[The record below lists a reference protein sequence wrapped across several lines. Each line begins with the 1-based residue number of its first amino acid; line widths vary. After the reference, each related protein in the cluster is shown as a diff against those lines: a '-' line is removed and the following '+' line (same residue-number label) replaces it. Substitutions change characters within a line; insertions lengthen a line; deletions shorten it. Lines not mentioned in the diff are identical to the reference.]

1 MLDSTLLVDFLQRK
15 EESRRVIARME
26 GEGARHF
33 TTEVNA
39 FELLVAAYAGGK
51 LDPRRL
57 AKTVGL
63 LGRLHVLPL
72 DRAGALEAAEI
83 SGKLRAAGRTVG
95 VLDILTAGIA
105 RASGCDSI
113 VTRDQDFCRIPGIRM
128 ETY

>member
-1 MLDSTLLVDFLQRK
+1 
-15 EESRRVIARME
+15 ME
-26 GEGARHF
+26 AEGARHF

-51 LDPRRL
+51 IDRRRL

-83 SGKLRAAGRTVG
+83 AGKLRAAGRTAG
-95 VLDILTAGIA
+95 TLDILTAGIA
-105 RASGCDSI
+105 LASGCSTV
-113 VTRDQDFCRIPGIRM
+113 VTRDQGFRRIPGIRV

>member
-1 MLDSTLLVDFLQRK
+1 
-15 EESRRVIARME
+15 ME
-26 GEGARHF
+26 DEGARHF

-39 FELLVAAYAGGK
+39 FEVLVAAYAGGK

-57 AKTVGL
+57 TKTVGL

-113 VTRDQDFCRIPGIRM
+113 VTRDKHFRRIPGIRM